1 MPLHI
6 VRNDIT
12 TMKVDA
18 IVNAAKESLLGGGG
32 VDGAIHRAAGPEL
45 LAECRTLGG
54 CKTGQAKITKGYRL
68 PAKFV
73 IHTVGPI
80 WRGGSHGER
89 ELLVSAYRS
98 SLEVALSYQ
107 CETVAFPLISS
118 GVYGYPKDQALKV
131 AVDTIGDFLLAHDM
145 TVYLVIFDRVAYT
158 IGGKLFADIAAYIDD
173 RYVDTHTD
181 SWEIQRR
188 RMAMASI
195 PMEEA
200 ECAPAPCTAAPS
212 GLDEALSKLDE
223 SFSQMLL
230 RKIDECGM
238 TDAQCYKKSA
248 QMSTT
253 SPPSPPPWPLPLPWN
268 CRWRKLGRC
277 WGKRALPFLT
287 PASSILSWSISSPTG
302 TTTSSK
308 STRRCSPLT
317 RACWEDDRMQD
328 NYVGDIGDYGKYGLL
343 RNVTATGLRLAV
355 NWYRVIP
362 TRPGKQEDGK
372 YTSYLDKPEI
382 YRHYDPELFDC
393 LANIVHRQKR
403 SIEEIEASGVLTAAF
418 FSDAL
423 VPANRSHWHQAALAS
438 TIGTDIVFLDPDNG
452 LETAKMHER
461 RSAKEKHTTWQEVK
475 DYYDRG
481 QSVILYQHRPQMTKK
496 EMCIQSVLG
505 FQNSFLHAD
514 HTLLLEYP
522 RYTNRYYFI
531 FAHQT
536 QFSAL
541 EHIHHKVAQTWK
553 GLCNPVDLL

>member
-1 MPLHI
+1 
-6 VRNDIT
+6 
-12 TMKVDA
+12 
-18 IVNAAKESLLGGGG
+18 
-32 VDGAIHRAAGPEL
+32 
-45 LAECRTLGG
+45 
-54 CKTGQAKITKGYRL
+54 
-68 PAKFV
+68 
-73 IHTVGPI
+73 
-80 WRGGSHGER
+80 
-89 ELLVSAYRS
+89 
-98 SLEVALSYQ
+98 
-107 CETVAFPLISS
+107 
-118 GVYGYPKDQALKV
+118 
-131 AVDTIGDFLLAHDM
+131 
-145 TVYLVIFDRVAYT
+145 
-158 IGGKLFADIAAYIDD
+158 
-173 RYVDTHTD
+173 
-181 SWEIQRR
+181 
-188 RMAMASI
+188 
-195 PMEEA
+195 
-200 ECAPAPCTAAPS
+200 
-212 GLDEALSKLDE
+212 
-223 SFSQMLL
+223 
-230 RKIDECGM
+230 
-238 TDAQCYKKSA
+238 
-248 QMSTT
+248 
-253 SPPSPPPWPLPLPWN
+253 
-268 CRWRKLGRC
+268 
-277 WGKRALPFLT
+277 
-287 PASSILSWSISSPTG
+287 
-302 TTTSSK
+302 
-308 STRRCSPLT
+308 
-317 RACWEDDRMQD
+317 MQD

-393 LANIVHRQKR
+393 LADIVHRQKR
-403 SIEEIEASGVLTAAF
+403 SIEEMEASGVLTAAF

-438 TIGTDIVFLDPDNG
+438 TIRTDIVFLDPDNG

>member
-1 MPLHI
+1 
-6 VRNDIT
+6 
-12 TMKVDA
+12 
-18 IVNAAKESLLGGGG
+18 
-32 VDGAIHRAAGPEL
+32 
-45 LAECRTLGG
+45 
-54 CKTGQAKITKGYRL
+54 
-68 PAKFV
+68 
-73 IHTVGPI
+73 
-80 WRGGSHGER
+80 
-89 ELLVSAYRS
+89 
-98 SLEVALSYQ
+98 
-107 CETVAFPLISS
+107 
-118 GVYGYPKDQALKV
+118 
-131 AVDTIGDFLLAHDM
+131 
-145 TVYLVIFDRVAYT
+145 
-158 IGGKLFADIAAYIDD
+158 
-173 RYVDTHTD
+173 
-181 SWEIQRR
+181 
-188 RMAMASI
+188 
-195 PMEEA
+195 
-200 ECAPAPCTAAPS
+200 
-212 GLDEALSKLDE
+212 
-223 SFSQMLL
+223 
-230 RKIDECGM
+230 
-238 TDAQCYKKSA
+238 
-248 QMSTT
+248 
-253 SPPSPPPWPLPLPWN
+253 
-268 CRWRKLGRC
+268 
-277 WGKRALPFLT
+277 
-287 PASSILSWSISSPTG
+287 
-302 TTTSSK
+302 
-308 STRRCSPLT
+308 
-317 RACWEDDRMQD
+317 MQD

-393 LANIVHRQKR
+393 LADIVHRQKR

-452 LETAKMHER
+452 LETARMHER

-536 QFSAL
+536 QFSVL

-553 GLCNPVDLL
+553 GLCNPVELC